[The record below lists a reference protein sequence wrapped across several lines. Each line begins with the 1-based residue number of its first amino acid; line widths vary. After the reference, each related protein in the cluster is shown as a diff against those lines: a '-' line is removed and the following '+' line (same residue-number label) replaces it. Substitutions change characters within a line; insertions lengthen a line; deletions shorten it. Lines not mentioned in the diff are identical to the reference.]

1 MDNEIKSPDEKKLE
15 KLTALFEL
23 VNQDFATP
31 EDLINFTEAILGI
44 IATEKERLDSLI
56 AEKEGKASEEVAST
70 LAELTKR
77 ETNLLKLID
86 TLRSDAEESLSQ
98 ATQAL
103 QSDIKR
109 VEKKI
114 PTKTDLTGLEAEIKA
129 IKESFNTLPTELT
142 INNEAIRDGL
152 ELLNGDERLDR
163 SAIKGLDDYEE
174 IARLAREPKTIGNA
188 GVKLL
193 RYLSDVNLAGITN
206 GQTIVWNDTLH
217 RFEPGSA
224 GSGGGHIIED
234 EGTPLTQRDTLNF
247 VGAGVTVTDSGSKTV
262 VTISGGGSGAVDSV
276 NGETGV
282 VVLTTDDIS
291 DTAQTNKWATAAEK
305 TKLGHISVTQAVDL
319 DAIES
324 ASHAALTVTDS
335 AEIDFTLTGQDL
347 TASLKTGS
355 IDETKLDASVNASLT
370 LANSASQPGHTHTAS
385 NVTDFTEAAQDATG
399 AMVDTTLVYTDATPL
414 LSRAALTGAITASA
428 GSNTT
433 ALGSFTKSQLST
445 AVSDGDVLFV
455 GDVTSNATHTGEVTG
470 SGALT
475 VDKTA
480 ISNRTDTVI
489 TASDYILFGDA
500 SDTDNLKKDTVQGI
514 LDLVSGGTNTYF
526 NDIYID
532 QAGGTS
538 DTYGALTGTRNGSNT
553 VFTVSQGSYAT
564 GTLQVWRNGQLLTQ
578 GSSEDWTETTP
589 GSGTFTF
596 VVAPASTDEITVAY
610 QKVVTNSST
619 VVTTSTVDEL
629 AQDAVGTILVDS
641 AEIDFTYSDAT
652 PSITA
657 SIVAGSIDETK
668 LDASTNASLDL
679 ADTSLQP
686 GAIGST
692 VQGYDAD
699 LAAIAAL
706 TPSNDDFIQR
716 KAGAWTNR
724 TVAQVKT
731 DLGVIGSGLQLPTYV
746 VAASGGDYTDIQ
758 SALDAAAANYPSG
771 CTIFLADDSYT
782 VTSTLQFKSSGVEI
796 VGNGSGT
803 IINCNGATVTTLFS
817 SNADTYQRNALRN
830 LYLNQTNAT
839 VQGVAI
845 RAANMSLCIYDNIRI
860 LSFGT
865 AINLDGSA
873 ANTFYN
879 TFKDIKIFECNN
891 GISIAGTNPVN
902 DNMFQNI
909 RISLRAGGAGT
920 GVAISRGQSNN
931 FYNLNVEPSAGTGIT
946 GLSITTANAFDNLF
960 MGIYA
965 EANATNVSI
974 GSGVLRTT
982 FIGGQIIGA
991 LTTNLSD
998 SGTETSFFNTDVGSS
1013 VKNSWSPFTAI
1024 DTTSAGKIAG
1034 YFSNNTT
1041 FAHTGSRLVQAQLLN
1056 ATDTSIVLELNN
1068 AGSGNYITA
1077 DSNFTVSKA
1086 GIVSSSGGFRP
1097 ITNDTGALGSATLS
1111 FSDLFLASGAV
1122 INFNNGDAT
1131 ITHSAGLLTSN
1142 VDVVVPDEAYG
1153 VSWNG
1158 SLEVPTKNA
1167 VYDKIET
1174 ISGGGSSLGL
1184 IVATAGGFNMV

>member
-1 MDNEIKSPDEKKLE
+1 MTPSPKEMKKLE
-15 KLTALFEL
+15 KLAKVLNGGDIALLQEIDEFEQKVESEIETVKEVAQKAL
-23 VNQDFATP
+23 DIVS
-31 EDLINFTEAILGI
+31 
-44 IATEKERLDSLI
+44 ATEIHKGDDGYTPVKGKDYFDGEDYILTERDKKEI
-56 AEKEGKASEEVAST
+56 AKSITVPVVEKVIE
-70 LAELTKR
+70 KR
-77 ETNLLKLID
+77 ETVIREVPVVTKEIIEKEVAILD
-86 TLRSDAEESLSQ
+86 DATVAYLEEE
-98 ATQAL
+98 
-103 QSDIKR
+103 IKK
-109 VEKKI
+109 VEDKI
-114 PTKTDLTGLEAEIKA
+114 PEVVKKNTTNFGFVIRDVVAGTGVTIDKTDP
-129 IKESFNTLPTELT
+129 NRPVV
-142 INNEAIRDGL
+142 
-152 ELLNGDERLDR
+152 
-163 SAIKGLDDYEE
+163 SA
-174 IARLAREPKTIGNA
+174 A
-188 GVKLL
+188 G
-193 RYLSDVNLAGITN
+193 T
-206 GQTIVWNDTLH
+206 
-217 RFEPGSA
+217 
-224 GSGGGHIIED
+224 GGGHTIED

-247 VGAGVTVTDSGSKTV
+247 TGAGVTVTDAGGKTV
-262 VTISGGGSGAVDSV
+262 VTISGAGSGAVDSV

-319 DAIES
+319 DTMES
-324 ASHAALTVTDS
+324 DIAS
-335 AEIDFTLTGQDL
+335 
-347 TASLKTGS
+347 K
-355 IDETKLDASVNASLT
+355 
-370 LANSASQPGHTHTAS
+370 
-385 NVTDFTEAAQDATG
+385 
-399 AMVDTTLVYTDATPL
+399 
-414 LSRAALTGAITASA
+414 
-428 GSNTT
+428 
-433 ALGSFTKSQLST
+433 
-445 AVSDGDVLFV
+445 
-455 GDVTSNATHTGEVTG
+455 
-470 SGALT
+470 
-475 VDKTA
+475 
-480 ISNRTDTVI
+480 
-489 TASDYILFGDA
+489 
-500 SDTDNLKKDTVQGI
+500 
-514 LDLVSGGTNTYF
+514 
-526 NDIYID
+526 
-532 QAGGTS
+532 QAG
-538 DTYGALTGTRNGSNT
+538 
-553 VFTVSQGSYAT
+553 
-564 GTLQVWRNGQLLTQ
+564 
-578 GSSEDWTETTP
+578 
-589 GSGTFTF
+589 
-596 VVAPASTDEITVAY
+596 
-610 QKVVTNSST
+610 
-619 VVTTSTVDEL
+619 
-629 AQDAVGTILVDS
+629 
-641 AEIDFTYSDAT
+641 
-652 PSITA
+652 
-657 SIVAGSIDETK
+657 
-668 LDASTNASLDL
+668 
-679 ADTSLQP
+679 
-686 GAIGST
+686 
-692 VQGYDAD
+692 DAD
-699 LAAIAAL
+699 LTAIAAL

-731 DLGVIGSGLQLPTYV
+731 DLGVVGSGLQLPTYV

-771 CTIFLADDSYT
+771 CTIYLADDSYT

-796 VGNGSGT
+796 IGNGSGT

-960 MGIYA
+960 VGIYA

-1024 DTTSAGKIAG
+1024 DTTSADKIAG

-1041 FAHTGSRLVQAQLLN
+1041 FAHTGGRLIQAQLLN

-1068 AGSGNYITA
+1068 AGSGDYISA
-1077 DSNFTVSKA
+1077 DSNFTVTKA

-1122 INFNNGDAT
+1122 INFNNGNAT

-1142 VDVVVPDEAYG
+1142 VDVAVPDEVYG
-1153 VSWNG
+1153 AGWNG

-1167 VYDKIET
+1167 LYDKIET
-1174 ISGGGSSLGL
+1174 LGASGGVTLGSV
-1184 IVATAGGFNMV
+1184 IVTSQGFNMI